1 MEAKHAAAVVA
12 LQHYNSSLPMHR
24 VLPPEY
30 RYVINTTM
38 HVVCV
43 CCVCL
48 CVLNVF
54 VCVKYDCVCDTACRY
69 SELSTHS
76 ERHTDM
82 PFAQRNELMLVL
94 MLVFFFAHRDLWFQV
109 CEEDKKRKEEKV
121 AIGFFCFSAYA
132 SLLAKHISIFPT

>member
-1 MEAKHAAAVVA
+1 MA

-94 MLVFFFAHRDLWFQV
+94 MLVFFLRTGICGFRFAKKTKS
-109 CEEDKKRKEEKV
+109 EKKKR
-121 AIGFFCFSAYA
+121 
-132 SLLAKHISIFPT
+132 